1 MTKLDP
7 RVRYAAQRTLLAW
20 IRTGLA
26 MMGFGFV
33 LARFSLFIKEMAST
47 GQAHVFETPGL
58 SLGVGVTL
66 LILGSATCFIS
77 AKIYAAQI
85 KRLEAGLEILTNAW
99 PFERIL
105 SIILATLG
113 IFMAGYLLSLR

>member
-1 MTKLDP
+1 MSKLDP

-33 LARFSLFIKEMAST
+33 LARFSLFIREMATSR
-47 GQAHVFETPGL
+47 QALVLETPGF
-58 SLGVGVTL
+58 SLAVGIAL

-77 AKIYAAQI
+77 ATMYGKQI
-85 KRLEAGLEILTNAW
+85 KNLEAGLELPANSW
-99 PFERIL
+99 PLERIL